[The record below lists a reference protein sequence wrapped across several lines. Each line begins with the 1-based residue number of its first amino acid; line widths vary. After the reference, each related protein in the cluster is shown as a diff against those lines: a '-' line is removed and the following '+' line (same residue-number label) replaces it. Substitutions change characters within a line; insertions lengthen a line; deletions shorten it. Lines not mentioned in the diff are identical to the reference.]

1 MKLIDL
7 VFPEHKLGT
16 EINENGHMDRSEIKE
31 QERERV
37 IKEAGIKLIRIN
49 PDKKN
54 FDIDDEIG
62 EIQDFIYKSGVKL
75 GEQSEKNKI
84 VEDLERTT
92 KIIQLVG

>member
-1 MKLIDL
+1 MGI
-7 VFPEHKLGT
+7 
-16 EINENGHMDRSEIKE
+16 EINENGHTDGSEIKE

-37 IKEAGIKLIRIN
+37 IKEAAIKLIRIN
-49 PDKKN
+49 PDKKD

-75 GEQSEKNKI
+75 GEQSEKHKI

-92 KIIQLVG
+92 KIIKPVG